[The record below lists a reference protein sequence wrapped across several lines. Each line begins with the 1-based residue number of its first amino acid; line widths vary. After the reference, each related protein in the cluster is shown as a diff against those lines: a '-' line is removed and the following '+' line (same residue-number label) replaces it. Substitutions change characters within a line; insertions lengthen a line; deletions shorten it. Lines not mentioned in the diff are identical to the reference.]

1 MTRNLTLASLAA
13 LLLVAAC
20 GTPQEQCI
28 NRNTSELRT
37 ITRLLE
43 EVEGNLARG
52 YAWEEREVSDTIYT
66 TCRRTVRDK
75 DGKRQVISEGCW
87 RDITRTERYRIAID
101 PVSEAR
107 KAEALRTRKAAL
119 AAQVPT
125 ITAACKEAF
134 PEES

>member
-1 MTRNLTLASLAA
+1 MTRNIACLILLPF
-13 LLLVAAC
+13 LLVAC

-28 NRNTSELRT
+28 DRNTTELRAV
-37 ITRLLE
+37 TRLLN

-66 TCRRTVRDK
+66 TCRRVVRDK
-75 DGKRQVISEGCW
+75 DGNRQVITEGCW
-87 RDITRTERYRIAID
+87 RDVRTTERYRVAID
-101 PVSEAR
+101 PAAEAR
-107 KAEALRTRKAAL
+107 KAEGLRARKSVL